1 MHEASPL
8 RTRGR
13 YCYAE
18 KRQNIGSRFKQTENG
33 AMMALIRRI
42 SALPDLKGRSADYV
56 KIYSLFVHKS
66 TLSKTTILQEG
77 KNK

>member
-42 SALPDLKGRSADYV
+42 SALPEDEACIGFASYFTFAAPFFAVAVFIKVAESIA
-56 KIYSLFVHKS
+56 
-66 TLSKTTILQEG
+66 
-77 KNK
+77 

>member
-1 MHEASPL
+1 M
-8 RTRGR
+8 RRNGR
-13 YCYAE
+13 ITAAGSN
-18 KRQNIGSRFKQTENG
+18 RQKNG